1 VVINIRGEEKYNI
14 MKLVVNEIF
23 YSIQGESTY
32 AGMPCTFIRLAYCNL
47 RCSYCDTAY
56 AFDEG
61 KEMQLDEVMDIVRVY
76 GCKLVEITG
85 GEPLLQ
91 PSVHPLMKILCDEGY
106 EVLLETGGSIDI
118 SSVDPRVK
126 RIVDFKSP
134 SSGMEL
140 KNNWDNIHYL
150 KQDDEVKFVIGNK
163 ADYDWAEQVI
173 KKYDLS
179 NRLIVLMSPVFG
191 EIDLKLLTEWI
202 LSDKLNVRLQLQL
215 QKYIWNPDKRGV

>member
-1 VVINIRGEEKYNI
+1 MNLII
-14 MKLVVNEIF
+14 NEIF
-23 YSIQGESTY
+23 YSIQGESTF
-32 AGMPCTFIRLAYCNL
+32 AGRPCVFIRLAYCNL

-61 KEMQLDEVMDIVRVY
+61 KEMQLDEVMDIIRGY

-91 PSVHPLMKILCDEGY
+91 PAVHPLMKILCDEGY

-118 SSVDPRVK
+118 SAVDPKVK

-134 SSGMEL
+134 SSGMES

-191 EIDLKLLTEWI
+191 KIDPKLLTEWI